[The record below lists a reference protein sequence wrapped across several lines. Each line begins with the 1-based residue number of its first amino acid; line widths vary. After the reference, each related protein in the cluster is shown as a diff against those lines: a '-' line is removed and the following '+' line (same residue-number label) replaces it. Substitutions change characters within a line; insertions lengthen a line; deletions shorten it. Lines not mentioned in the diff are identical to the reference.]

1 MPPPGVG
8 ELLTRWPERGGARYG
23 PRERSGCHPGTVRPN
38 PRRGS
43 RMTDANEDRAPATI
57 RRDRLEVASSTS
69 RTSEV
74 TKTVNGG
81 ARTLLA
87 ACGPASRARIGSAYA
102 MVSFVIERPTDA
114 FGWTCADLT
123 LLTYRL
129 KVHKVH

>member
-1 MPPPGVG
+1 MTLALRSRPSAV
-8 ELLTRWPERGGARYG
+8 TDSKWPA
-23 PRERSGCHPGTVRPN
+23 
-38 PRRGS
+38 
-43 RMTDANEDRAPATI
+43 
-57 RRDRLEVASSTS
+57 STS

>member
-1 MPPPGVG
+1 MTLALRSRPSAV
-8 ELLTRWPERGGARYG
+8 TDSKWPA
-23 PRERSGCHPGTVRPN
+23 
-38 PRRGS
+38 
-43 RMTDANEDRAPATI
+43 
-57 RRDRLEVASSTS
+57 STS

-114 FGWTCADLT
+114 FGASLDVCGPRPAGVLAQGTSRYPKY
-123 LLTYRL
+123 LLYNNLRVTPVTAVFASQR
-129 KVHKVH
+129 